1 MNIRLKV
8 FAALPGQA
16 AQSFGRL
23 VCHGRKVH
31 RDYALGVLFFVGA
44 GDEHKLLHQLVH
56 AGYLFEGGSGPFV
69 FAAEHLGK
77 FRVGADHGQGRFK
90 LVAGVGD
97 ELFLTLGVLDHRADG
112 QPGKRAH
119 QPVNDEQPGQTDD
132 DGDGR
137 QAIGGVDAVLI
148 IEGGDDRA
156 AVGPLLVLVKIGAVL
171 PEGLFLGEHFFAR
184 VRVSALWRP
193 SVRTSRTS
201 GARLLFKVT
210 VK

>member
-1 MNIRLKV
+1 M
-8 FAALPGQA
+8 
-16 AQSFGRL
+16 
-23 VCHGRKVH
+23 
-31 RDYALGVLFFVGA
+31 LFRSYF
-44 GDEHKLLHQLVH
+44 
-56 AGYLFEGGSGPFV
+56 
-69 FAAEHLGK
+69 GK

-171 PEGLFLGEHFFAR
+171 PEGLFLGEHFFCQGQGVGSLEA
-184 VRVSALWRP
+184 VGNYFATQLTTFAVN
-193 SVRTSRTS
+193 
-201 GARLLFKVT
+201 LLRQLDYPR
-210 VK
+210 